1 MKYVK
6 YSKNFYKQQQLSTE
20 EQNMDLRIFISNVEG
35 KKIRK

>member
-6 YSKNFYKQQQLSTE
+6 YSKNFYKQQQSSTE
-20 EQNMDLRIFISNVEG
+20 GQNMDLRIFISNVEG